1 MSKVAVIGGG
11 AAGMMAA
18 AAAAQNGHQVS
29 LYEKNEKLGKKIFI
43 TGKGRCNLTNDC
55 EVEELLEA
63 VCVNRKF
70 LYSAF
75 YGFTSQDT
83 IAFFEEQGMRTK
95 TERGNRVFP
104 ASDHSSDVIRALSD
118 KMKKCGVKVHLN
130 TEVEAV
136 LSDHEGEDSD
146 RRRICAIRLKD
157 GREISA
163 DAVIVATG
171 GISYRSTGSTGDGY
185 RFAEETG
192 HSVTELSPSLVPIET
207 QGNWASIVATG
218 GISYRSTGSTGDGYR
233 FAEETGH
240 SVTELSPS
248 LVPIETQGNWA
259 SRMQGLS
266 LRNVEVTVLDG
277 KKEIYSGFGE
287 MMFTHFGVTGPL
299 ILTASSQIQKKLAVH
314 PLQMYIDLKP
324 ALSSEQLDARILR
337 EFEAAKNKQF
347 KNVIGAL
354 FPAKLIP
361 VMIERSG
368 IPAEKAVHDIS
379 REERH
384 AFEAAKNKQ
393 FKNVIGALF
402 PAKLIP
408 VMIERSGI
416 PAEKAVHDISRE
428 ERHALV
434 TITKQFPLTL
444 TRLRDYNEAII
455 TRGGVSVKEINPA
468 TMESKKVSGL
478 YFAGE
483 VLDLDAVTGGFN
495 LQIAWSTGYAAGS
508 SVLQI

>member
-18 AAAAQNGHQVS
+18 IAAAQNGHQVS

-130 TEVEAV
+130 TEVETV
-136 LSDHEGEDSD
+136 LSDREGEDSD
-146 RRRICAIRLKD
+146 RRRICGIRLKD

-185 RFAEETG
+185 RFAEEAG
-192 HSVTELSPSLVPIET
+192 HSITQLSPSLVPIET
-207 QGNWASIVATG
+207 QG
-218 GISYRSTGSTGDGYR
+218 D
-233 FAEETGH
+233 
-240 SVTELSPS
+240 
-248 LVPIETQGNWA
+248 WA

-266 LRNVEVTVLDG
+266 LRNVEVTVFDG

-324 ALSSEQLDARILR
+324 ALSPEQLDARILR
-337 EFEAAKNKQF
+337 EFEAGKNKQF
-347 KNVIGAL
+347 KNVIGTL

-368 IPAEKAVHDIS
+368 IPAEKAI
-379 REERH
+379 
-384 AFEAAKNKQ
+384 
-393 FKNVIGALF
+393 
-402 PAKLIP
+402 
-408 VMIERSGI
+408 
-416 PAEKAVHDISRE
+416 HDISRE
-428 ERHALV
+428 ERHALI
-434 TITKQFPLTL
+434 TLTKQFPLTL

-455 TRGGVSVKEINPA
+455 TRGGISVKEIDPA

-495 LQIAWSTGYAAGS
+495 LQIAWSTGYAAGN
-508 SVLQI
+508 SVPQV

>member
-70 LYSAF
+70 LNSAF

-163 DAVIVATG
+163 DAV
-171 GISYRSTGSTGDGY
+171 
-185 RFAEETG
+185 
-192 HSVTELSPSLVPIET
+192 
-207 QGNWASIVATG
+207 IVATG

-384 AFEAAKNKQ
+384 A
-393 FKNVIGALF
+393 
-402 PAKLIP
+402 
-408 VMIERSGI
+408 
-416 PAEKAVHDISRE
+416 
-428 ERHALV
+428 LV

-444 TRLRDYNEAII
+444 TRLRDYNEAVI